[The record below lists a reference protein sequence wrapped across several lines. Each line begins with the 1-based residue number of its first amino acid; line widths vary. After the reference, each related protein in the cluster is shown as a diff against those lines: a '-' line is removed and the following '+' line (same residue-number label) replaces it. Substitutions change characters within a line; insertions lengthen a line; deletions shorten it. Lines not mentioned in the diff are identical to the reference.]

1 MNNPVTVVGAGSWGT
16 AFAAVLARNGVPVT
30 LWARREECA
39 AEVNIQRRN
48 QSYLPGVDLPEALTA
63 TTDLAAAVE
72 GAAIVVL
79 GIPSHAF
86 RQTCA
91 DLGPMLARDAS
102 LVSLAKGVEQGT
114 LLRMSQVAAEAADV
128 GIDRVAVLSGPNLAK
143 EVAKGLP
150 GATVVACTD
159 GDRALALQSIFHAP
173 TFRVYTNTDV
183 TGVEIGGA
191 AKNVVAIAAGVADG
205 LAYGENALAALVTR
219 GLVEITRL
227 GVALGADP
235 LTFVGLAGVGDLV
248 ATCLSKLSRN
258 HHVGEELAKGRAL
271 DDIIASMNM
280 VAEGVKSCRAILELA
295 GRAGVDM
302 PIASRVG
309 KVLYEG
315 AGVKEMVDSLLTRD
329 AETEF
334 QGIPHAGASA

>member
-1 MNNPVTVVGAGSWGT
+1 M
-16 AFAAVLARNGVPVT
+16 LARNGVPVT
-30 LWARREECA
+30 LWARRDDCA
-39 AEVNIQRRN
+39 DEVNRARRN
-48 QSYLPGVDLPEALTA
+48 EAYLPGVDLPEGLTA
-63 TTDLAAAVE
+63 TTDLAGAVADA
-72 GAAIVVL
+72 GVVVL
-79 GIPSHAF
+79 GIPSHCF
-86 RQTCA
+86 RQTCS
-91 DLGPMLARDAS
+91 DLAPMLAADAS
-102 LVSLAKGVEQGT
+102 LVSLSKGVEQGT
-114 LLRMSQVAAEAADV
+114 LLRMSQVASQAAEV
-128 GIDRVAVLSGPNLAK
+128 PLERVAVLSGPNLAK

-150 GATVVACTD
+150 GATVVACSD
-159 GDRALALQSIFHAP
+159 AARAEGLQSIFHAP

-183 TGVEIGGA
+183 VGVEIAGA

-205 LAYGENALAALVTR
+205 LHYGENALAALVTR

-280 VAEGVKSCRAILELA
+280 VAEGVKSCRGILELA
-295 GRAGVDM
+295 AAAKVDM
-302 PIASRVG
+302 PIAERVG
-309 KVLYEG
+309 QVLYEG
-315 AGVKEMVDSLLTRD
+315 GSVRDAVDSLLTRG

-334 QGIPHAGASA
+334 EGITR

>member
-1 MNNPVTVVGAGSWGT
+1 VTVVGAGSWGT
-16 AFAAVLARNGVPVT
+16 AFGAVLARNGVPVT
-30 LWARREECA
+30 LWARRGDCA
-39 AEVNIQRRN
+39 EEVNTGRRN
-48 QSYLPGVDLPEALTA
+48 ESYLPGVDLPEGMTA
-63 TTDLAAAVE
+63 TTDLAEAVA
-72 GAAIVVL
+72 GAPVVVL
-79 GIPSHAF
+79 GIPSHCC
-86 RQTCA
+86 RQTCTE
-91 DLGPMLARDAS
+91 LGPLLADDAS
-102 LVSLAKGVEQGT
+102 LVSLTKGVEQET
-114 LLRMSQVAAEAADV
+114 LLRMSQVAAEAAAV
-128 GIDRVAVLSGPNLAK
+128 PIERVAVLSGPNLAK

-150 GATVVACTD
+150 GATVVACAD
-159 GDRALALQSIFHAP
+159 ADRAASLQSIFHAP

-183 TGVEIGGA
+183 IGVEIGGA

-205 LAYGENALAALVTR
+205 LHYGENALAALVTR

-295 GRAGVDM
+295 ARAKVDM
-302 PIASRVG
+302 PIAQRVG
-309 KVLYEG
+309 HVLYEG
-315 AGVKEMVDSLLTRD
+315 GSVKEAVDSLLTRD
-329 AETEF
+329 AEAEF
-334 QGIPHAGASA
+334 EGIVR

>member
-1 MNNPVTVVGAGSWGT
+1 M
-16 AFAAVLARNGVPVT
+16 LARNGVPVT
-30 LWARREECA
+30 VWARRGDCA
-39 AEVNIQRRN
+39 DEMNERRSN
-48 QSYLPGVDLPEALTA
+48 QSYLPGVELPEGLRA
-63 TTDLAAAVE
+63 TSDLAAAVN
-72 GAAIVVL
+72 GAEVVVL
-79 GIPSHAF
+79 GIPSHCF
-86 RQTCA
+86 RQTCEE
-91 DLGPMLARDAS
+91 LSPMLAPDSS
-102 LVSLAKGVEQGT
+102 LVSLAKGVERET
-114 LLRMSQVAAEAADV
+114 LLRMSQVASQAAQV
-128 GIDRVAVLSGPNLAK
+128 PIDRVAVLSGPNLAK

-159 GDRALALQSIFHAP
+159 GARAESLQATFHAP

-183 TGVEIGGA
+183 IGVEIGGA

-280 VAEGVKSCRAILELA
+280 VAEGVKSCRAILDLA
-295 GRAGVDM
+295 ASVNVDM

-315 AGVKEMVDSLLTRD
+315 AGVKEMVDSLLTRG

-334 QGIPHAGASA
+334 EGIRR